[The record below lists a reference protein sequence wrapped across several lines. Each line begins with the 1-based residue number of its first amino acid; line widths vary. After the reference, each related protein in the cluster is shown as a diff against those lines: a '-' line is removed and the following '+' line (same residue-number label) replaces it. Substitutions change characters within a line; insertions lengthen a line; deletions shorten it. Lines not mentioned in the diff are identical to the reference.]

1 MIELNSYEQLSLKMY
16 DVLGRTI
23 EEMHLEGKTFLIPM
37 DWDRLAGGTYFITL
51 YSGGKFKTE
60 KVVISK

>member
-1 MIELNSYEQLSLKMY
+1 MT

-23 EEMHLEGKTFLIPM
+23 EEMHLEGKTFSIPM